1 METAK
6 LELINPY
13 SKYGLK
19 RRPTFNEIA
28 GLIYENQEL
37 VGQLPDRD
45 ATFFKNT
52 PQGSFFDGMDNMEI
66 LKEQQNRINNRQM
79 RDLVLRQ
86 QANQNGG
93 TYNLDRHQQTTD
105 ISGDFQDTVGEAED
119 RPIEMNNHEAGLR
132 ARVMEAMRNFRNRR
146 NQTGQSHRETLQETC
161 ITDGMISRRPVIR
174 PETFTMNDDDSSD
187 GEQG

>member
-19 RRPTFNEIA
+19 RRPTYAEIA

-86 QANQNGG
+86 QASQGG
-93 TYNLDRHQQTTD
+93 TYNLHRHQQTTD
-105 ISGDFQDTVGEAED
+105 ISEDFQDATSEAD
-119 RPIEMNNHEAGLR
+119 NRMSDMNNHEAGLR
-132 ARVMEAMRNFRNRR
+132 ARIEEAQRSRRQRINQTKSSHRGTLQQTFVAEGMINRR
-146 NQTGQSHRETLQETC
+146 PQNFSMSDDEE
-161 ITDGMISRRPVIR
+161 M
-174 PETFTMNDDDSSD
+174 PELEDF
-187 GEQG
+187 

>member
-19 RRPTFNEIA
+19 RRPTYAEIA

-52 PQGSFFDGMDNMEI
+52 PQGSFFDGMDNMEV

-86 QANQNGG
+86 QAVQNGG
-93 TYNLDRHQQTTD
+93 TFNLDRHQKTTD
-105 ISGDFQDTVGEAED
+105 ISGDFEDAVSEASD
-119 RPIEMNNHEAGLR
+119 RMSDMNNHEAGLR
-132 ARVMEAMRNFRNRR
+132 ARIEAVQRNTRQRI
-146 NQTGQSHRETLQETC
+146 NQIRTSHSGTLQQSFL
-161 ITDGMISRRPVIR
+161 TDGMIRRRPQ
-174 PETFTMNDDDSSD
+174 TFSMSDDDEEMGD
-187 GEQG
+187 LEEF

>member
-19 RRPTFNEIA
+19 RRPTYAEIA

-45 ATFFKNT
+45 ATFFKIT

-86 QANQNGG
+86 QASQGG
-93 TYNLDRHQQTTD
+93 TYNLDRHQQTTIIND
-105 ISGDFQDTVGEAED
+105 NFEDAVSEASD
-119 RPIEMNNHEAGLR
+119 RMSDMNNHEAGLR
-132 ARVMEAMRNFRNRR
+132 ARIEAVQRNRR
-146 NQTGQSHRETLQETC
+146 QRINQTRASRSGTLQQTFVA
-161 ITDGMISRRPVIR
+161 DGMMRRRPQN
-174 PETFTMNDDDSSD
+174 FSMSDDDEEMPELED
-187 GEQG
+187 F

>member
-19 RRPTFNEIA
+19 RRPTYAEIA

-86 QANQNGG
+86 QANQSGG

-105 ISGDFQDTVGEAED
+105 ISGDFQDAVSEASD
-119 RPIEMNNHEAGLR
+119 RMSDMNNHKAGLR
-132 ARVMEAMRNFRNRR
+132 ARIEAVQRNRR
-146 NQTGQSHRETLQETC
+146 RRINQTRASHDGTLQETY
-161 ITDGMISRRPVIR
+161 IADGMIRRRPQ
-174 PETFTMNDDDSSD
+174 TFTMNDDDDSSD
-187 GEQG
+187 PDVF

>member
-6 LELINPY
+6 PELINPY

-86 QANQNGG
+86 QASQGG
-93 TYNLDRHQQTTD
+93 TYNLNRHQQTTD
-105 ISGDFQDTVGEAED
+105 ISEDFQDATSEADDRRGE
-119 RPIEMNNHEAGLR
+119 INNHEAGLR
-132 ARVMEAMRNFRNRR
+132 AILDERQGNMNQRR
-146 NQTGQSHRETLQETC
+146 SQTSQSHSGALQQTFLA
-161 ITDGMISRRPVIR
+161 DGMIRRRPQSF
-174 PETFTMNDDDSSD
+174 PMS
-187 GEQG
+187 GEEEMV

>member
-86 QANQNGG
+86 QASQGG

-105 ISGDFQDTVGEAED
+105 ISGDFEDAVSEASD
-119 RPIEMNNHEAGLR
+119 RMGDMNNHEAGLR
-132 ARVMEAMRNFRNRR
+132 ARIEAVQRNRR
-146 NQTGQSHRETLQETC
+146 QRINQTRASHSGTLQQTFVA
-161 ITDGMISRRPVIR
+161 DGMIRRRPQ
-174 PETFTMNDDDSSD
+174 TFSMIDDDEEMGD
-187 GEQG
+187 LEEF

>member
-1 METAK
+1 MQTAK

-86 QANQNGG
+86 QASQGG
-93 TYNLDRHQQTTD
+93 TYNLNRHQQTTD
-105 ISGDFQDTVGEAED
+105 ITNDFDDAVSQASD
-119 RPIEMNNHEAGLR
+119 RRAEMNNHETSMMARIEDRERNLTQNTRQTREAHR
-132 ARVMEAMRNFRNRR
+132 A
-146 NQTGQSHRETLQETC
+146 TLQQSFLA
-161 ITDGMISRRPVIR
+161 DRMINGR
-174 PETFTMNDDDSSD
+174 PEFFSMSDDDD
-187 GEQG
+187 EFA

>member
-19 RRPTFNEIA
+19 RRPTYAEIA

-52 PQGSFFDGMDNMEI
+52 PQGSFFDGMDNMEM

-79 RDLVLRQ
+79 RDLVMRQ
-86 QANQNGG
+86 QASQGG
-93 TYNLDRHQQTTD
+93 TYNLNRHQQTTTIND
-105 ISGDFQDTVGEAED
+105 NFEDAVSEASD
-119 RPIEMNNHEAGLR
+119 RMSDMNNHEAGLR
-132 ARVMEAMRNFRNRR
+132 ARIEEAQRNRR
-146 NQTGQSHRETLQETC
+146 QRINQTRASHSGTLQQTFVA
-161 ITDGMISRRPVIR
+161 DGMIRRRPQN
-174 PETFTMNDDDSSD
+174 FSMSD
-187 GEQG
+187 GEEMPELEDF

>member
-19 RRPTFNEIA
+19 RRPTYAEIA
-28 GLIYENQEL
+28 GLIYANQEL

-86 QANQNGG
+86 QASQGG
-93 TYNLDRHQQTTD
+93 TYNLNRHQQTTD
-105 ISGDFQDTVGEAED
+105 ISEDFQDATSEAGD
-119 RPIEMNNHEAGLR
+119 RRSEINNHEARMRLLLDQRQGNMNDRREETRDAHRGTLR
-132 ARVMEAMRNFRNRR
+132 QHFVA
-146 NQTGQSHRETLQETC
+146 
-161 ITDGMISRRPVIR
+161 DGMIRGRPQVF
-174 PETFTMNDDDSSD
+174 PMSDD
-187 GEQG
+187 EEMV

>member
-19 RRPTFNEIA
+19 RRPTYAEIA
-28 GLIYENQEL
+28 GLIYEHQEL
-37 VGQLPDRD
+37 AGPLPDRD

-52 PQGSFFDGMDNMEI
+52 PQGSFFDGMDSMEI

-86 QANQNGG
+86 EANQNGG
-93 TYNLDRHQQTTD
+93 TYSLANHQNMSTIND
-105 ISGDFQDTVGEAED
+105 DFQDAVGEAED
-119 RPIEMNNHEAGLR
+119 RPTEMNNHEAGL
-132 ARVMEAMRNFRNRR
+132 NLRNRI
-146 NQTGQSHRETLQETC
+146 NQTGQSHRETLRETY
-161 ITDGMISRRPVIR
+161 ITDGMISRRPARR
-174 PETFTMNDDDSSD
+174 PDTFAMNDDDSSE
-187 GEQG
+187 GEVL

>member
-19 RRPTFNEIA
+19 RRPTYAEIA

-86 QANQNGG
+86 QASQGG
-93 TYNLDRHQQTTD
+93 TYNLNRHQQTSD
-105 ISGDFQDTVGEAED
+105 ISEDFQDARSVEDDRRGE
-119 RPIEMNNHEAGLR
+119 INNHEARLR
-132 ARVMEAMRNFRNRR
+132 LLLDERRR
-146 NQTGQSHRETLQETC
+146 NTNERRDQTSQSHRGTLQQTFVA
-161 ITDGMISRRPVIR
+161 DGMIRRRPQS
-174 PETFTMNDDDSSD
+174 FAMNDDDSSD
-187 GEQG
+187 GEV